1 MSSLRLELLKL
12 KKKTRS
18 WLGPILV
25 FWLIMIAYPLTVEF
39 LQDKLEVGFFSVLW
53 IAILISMMLA
63 TEDIFT
69 EDFNDGS
76 LEQMM
81 LKHSSFS
88 SLVSMKTLTYWLLI
102 GVPISILSFIFSFG
116 TTENFSLSL
125 SILPLSLISSYVF
138 LNLFVLGN
146 ALSLNKGSVLGALIT
161 MPLALP
167 VLIVLGKSLTA
178 IQIGI
183 NFISFILLLLGCLSI
198 IMVAVPLVVSY
209 IIKAHLE

>member
-1 MSSLRLELLKL
+1 MKILKLELLKL
-12 KKKTRS
+12 RKKTRS

-39 LQDKLEVGFFSVLW
+39 LQEKLEIGFFSVLW

-63 TEDIFT
+63 AEDIFT
-69 EDFNDGS
+69 EDFNDGT

-81 LKHSSFS
+81 IKSSPFS
-88 SLVSMKTLTYWLLI
+88 ILVSIKTLTYWMLI
-102 GVPISILSFIFSFG
+102 GVPISVLSFIFSFG
-116 TTENFSLSL
+116 TTENLSLSL
-125 SILPLSLISSYVF
+125 MILPLSLISSYIF

-178 IQIGI
+178 IQLDI

-198 IMVAVPLVVSY
+198 IMVAIPLVVSY

>member
-1 MSSLRLELLKL
+1 MKILKLELLKL
-12 KKKTRS
+12 RKKTRS

-39 LQDKLEVGFFSVLW
+39 LQEKLEIGFFSVLW
-53 IAILISMMLA
+53 IAILISIMLA
-63 TEDIFT
+63 AEDIFT
-69 EDFNDGS
+69 EDFNDGT

-81 LKHSSFS
+81 IKSSPFS
-88 SLVSMKTLTYWLLI
+88 ILVSIKTLTYWMLI
-102 GVPISILSFIFSFG
+102 GVPISVLSFIFSFG

-125 SILPLSLISSYVF
+125 MILPLSLISSYIF

-178 IQIGI
+178 IQLDI

-198 IMVAVPLVVSY
+198 IMVVIPLVVSY

>member
-1 MSSLRLELLKL
+1 MKILKLELLKL

-39 LQDKLEVGFFSVLW
+39 LQEKLEIGFFSVLW

-63 TEDIFT
+63 AEDIFT
-69 EDFNDGS
+69 EDFNDGT

-81 LKHSSFS
+81 IKSSPFS
-88 SLVSMKTLTYWLLI
+88 ILVSIKTLTYWMLI
-102 GVPISILSFIFSFG
+102 GVPISVLSFIFSFG

-125 SILPLSLISSYVF
+125 MILPLSLISSYIF

-146 ALSLNKGSVLGALIT
+146 ALSLNKGSVLGAMIT

-178 IQIGI
+178 IQLDI

-198 IMVAVPLVVSY
+198 IMVAIPLVVSY